1 MTAALTDVCPEDFLR
16 AGAVFGQVAEQLTG
30 TIAQAHRS
38 AEVDWIGP
46 PGQAYRHDLDQ
57 LVTSLRRI
65 QRAYDGACDALV
77 AYSRSLVQVRDLAV
91 QAAALASQAA
101 SLEQLRMIDATYLPI
116 LIHPMTA
123 EQERLL
129 VQSRILSEAAD
140 RAEFTASTRLAL
152 TLRDLADDA
161 PHLSGWQSAN
171 RSAGRFGAAAGQQI
185 GAALSMVG
193 NASLSAPFIGDA
205 ASRDA
210 ARQEL
215 KQNALAM
222 AQPWLAIEGLLK
234 ELGDGRFAQVSGS
247 LAGGLLMRRWGAT
260 GKKVDLFGTHDGLP
274 EQVMLAMRR
283 GIDPNLPAVKGWVL
297 AHEQDAL
304 GDLFETLQKAALPDV
319 EGLIKNGADLLVHEA
334 RGGHTLL
341 KHIGRDAEFLR
352 RRSQLEPDG
361 KGAPTSKSSFLSLD
375 EAERVIAGGLATGAG
390 TLRSWAAGTEKRIR
404 LVEPLA
410 TPAGLLVNLHGQVV
424 EAERLVMD
432 LVRNSD
438 GSVRL
443 VTAFVRE

>member
-1 MTAALTDVCPEDFLR
+1 VTAALTDVCPENFLR

-101 SLEQLRMIDATYLPI
+101 SLEQQRMIDATYLPI
-116 LIHPMTA
+116 VIHPMTV
-123 EQERLL
+123 EQERLQ

-161 PHLSGWQSAN
+161 PHQSGWQSAN
-171 RSAGRFGAAAGQQI
+171 RTAGRFGAAAGQQI
-185 GAALSMVG
+185 GGALSMVG
-193 NASLSAPFIGDA
+193 SAYLSAPFIGDA
-205 ASRDA
+205 ASREA

-215 KQNALAM
+215 KQDALAM

-274 EQVMLAMRR
+274 EPVMLAMRR

-304 GDLFETLQKAALPDV
+304 GDLFETLQTAALPDV

-352 RRSQLEPDG
+352 RRMELEPSFG
-361 KGAPTSKSSFLSLD
+361 VLVPKSSFLSLD
-375 EAERVIAGGLATGAG
+375 EAERVIAGGLATAAG
-390 TLRSWAAGTEKRIR
+390 TLRAWAAGTQKRIR

-432 LVRNSD
+432 LVRNRD

-443 VTAFVRE
+443 VTAFVKE